1 MNNKVFV
8 DLLNSKSKDTLLDI
22 LNIEFTEANIEEGWL
37 KGSMPVSSNHKQP
50 YGILHGGAT
59 LSLAESLGSSASL
72 MYLDLQK
79 EIPVGLEISANHVKS
94 KNEGTVYGTAQI
106 IHKGRSTHLW
116 QVRIEDE
123 EGKLISL
130 CKITNLIKNRK

>member
-1 MNNKVFV
+1 MDNKVFV
-8 DLLNSKSKDTLLDI
+8 DLLNSKRKDTLLSTLDI
-22 LNIEFTEANIEEGWL
+22 QFIEANAEKGWL
-37 KGSMPVSSNHKQP
+37 KGSMPVSSKHQQP
-50 YGILHGGAT
+50 FGILHGGAT
-59 LSLAESLGSSASL
+59 ISLAESLGSSASL
-72 MYLDLQK
+72 MYLDIQK

-94 KNEGTVYGTAQI
+94 KSEGMVYGTAQI

-123 EGKLISL
+123 DGNLISL